1 MPNQIYGIFLSQ
13 KTEMNDEERIN
24 RNDDRTDATIDFINW
39 IKEKKINASVKNHVL
54 LKK

>member
-1 MPNQIYGIFLSQ
+1 
-13 KTEMNDEERIN
+13 MNDEERIN

-39 IKEKKINASVKNHVL
+39 IKEKKINTSVKKHAL